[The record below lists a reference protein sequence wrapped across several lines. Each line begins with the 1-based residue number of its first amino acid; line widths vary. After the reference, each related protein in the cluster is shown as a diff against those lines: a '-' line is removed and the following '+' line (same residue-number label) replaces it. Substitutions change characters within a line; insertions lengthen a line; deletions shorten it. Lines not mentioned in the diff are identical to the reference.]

1 MQMSKGEN
9 KSCSSIGNQDLQN
22 TILSIN
28 LGNFGSTGTI
38 INGISKTAVIKQYK
52 VYQAYPNNKN
62 CRPKGKYDIIICSGF
77 FEKIYQKLAFYTGY
91 NGCFSILATLW
102 FLTKVNKISPNIVHL
117 HNLHNS
123 YINLPLLF
131 KYIKKYKIPVIW
143 TLHDC
148 WAFTGQCPYFT
159 LVKCEKW
166 KTGCHDCP
174 QFRSYPSS
182 YVDRTKLM
190 YKLKKKWFTGVKNMT
205 IVTPS
210 QWLAGLVK
218 QSFLKDYP
226 VRVINNGIDLSIFK
240 PMPNDFRNKYR
251 IPEDKH
257 IVLGVAFGWEK
268 RKGLDVFIALSQKLD
283 SKKYQIVLV
292 GTNDAIDK
300 LLPKN
305 IISIHRTED
314 QSDLAR
320 MYTSADVFVNPTRE
334 ETFGIVNIEALAC
347 GTPVVTF
354 NTGGSPECID
364 ETCGSIVPQNDIDTL
379 AREVVR
385 ICETKPF
392 SKDQCCAHA
401 RLFDK
406 NDKYIQY
413 IELYEKIS
421 KYSKK

>member
-1 MQMSKGEN
+1 MKG
-9 KSCSSIGNQDLQN
+9 KV
-22 TILSIN
+22 LSIN
-28 LGNFGSTGTI
+28 LGNFGSTGRI
-38 INGISKTAVIKQYK
+38 MDGISKAAVNEQYIA
-52 VYQAYPNNKN
+52 YQAYPNNKYS
-62 CRPKGKYDIIICSGF
+62 RSKGKYDIIICSGLS
-77 FEKIYQKLAFYTGY
+77 EKVYQKLAFYTGY
-91 NGCFSILATLW
+91 NGCFSLFATSL
-102 FLTKVNKISPNIVHL
+102 FLIKVSIIGPSIIHL
-117 HNLHNS
+117 HNLHNN

-131 KYIKKYKIPVIW
+131 RYIKICQIPVIW

-148 WAFTGQCPYFT
+148 WAFTGQCPHFT
-159 LVKCEKW
+159 LVKCDKW

-174 QFRSYPSS
+174 QYRNYPSS
-182 YVDRTKLM
+182 YFDRTKVM
-190 YKLKKKWFTGVKNMT
+190 YKLKKKWFTNVKNMT

-210 QWLAGLVK
+210 QWLADLVK

-240 PMPNDFRNKYR
+240 PMPNDFRKKYA
-251 IPEDKH
+251 IPEDKY

-292 GTNDAIDK
+292 GTNDEIDK
-300 LLPKN
+300 LLPRN
-305 IISIHRTED
+305 IISIHLTED
-314 QSDLAR
+314 QSELAKI
-320 MYTSADVFVNPTRE
+320 YTSADVFANPTRE
-334 ETFGIVNIEALAC
+334 ENFPTVNIEALAC

-364 ETCGSIVPQNDIDTL
+364 ETCGSIVPKNDIDTL
-379 AREVVR
+379 AHEVVR

-401 RLFDK
+401 GLFDK
-406 NDKYIQY
+406 NDKYLEY

-421 KYSKK
+421 KYNKK

>member
-1 MQMSKGEN
+1 MRLLE
-9 KSCSSIGNQDLQN
+9 
-22 TILSIN
+22 IN
-28 LGNFGSTGTI
+28 ECNVGSTGQIMQNIAYAYDGDYLFAVANSRTNKANKLEHCI
-38 INGISKTAVIKQYK
+38 YIGNRYSRNISLLFNKYTGINGVLNWYSTKSFLKIIDSYT
-52 VYQAYPNNKN
+52 P
-62 CRPKGKYDIIICSGF
+62 DII
-77 FEKIYQKLAFYTGY
+77 
-91 NGCFSILATLW
+91 
-102 FLTKVNKISPNIVHL
+102 HL
-117 HNLHNS
+117 HNLHNC
-123 YINLPLLF
+123 YINLPILF
-131 KYIKKYKIPVIW
+131 QYIKSRKIPVIW

-148 WAFTGQCPYFT
+148 WAFTGQCPHFT
-159 LVKCEKW
+159 LVKCDKW

-174 QFRSYPSS
+174 QYRNYPSS
-182 YVDRTKLM
+182 YFDRTKVM
-190 YKLKKKWFTGVKNMT
+190 YKLKKKWFTNVKNMT

-210 QWLAGLVK
+210 QWLADLVK

-240 PMPNDFRNKYR
+240 PTPNDFRKKYR
-251 IPEDKH
+251 IPEDKY

-292 GTNDAIDK
+292 GTNDEIDK
-300 LLPKN
+300 LLPRN

-314 QSDLAR
+314 QSELAKI
-320 MYTSADVFVNPTRE
+320 YTSADVFANPTRE
-334 ETFGIVNIEALAC
+334 ESFGNVNIEALAC

-364 ETCGSIVPQNDIDTL
+364 ETCGSIVPKNDIDTL
-379 AREVVR
+379 AHEVER

-406 NDKYIQY
+406 NDKYLEY